1 MSRSHPQLEME
12 PVYGFFHALGKIV
25 YEMFF
30 HGEVLGLENIP
41 REGGFILA
49 SNHASHLD
57 PFGVGIH
64 VPRQVS
70 FFARK
75 TLWHPGFAS
84 WWLDAVGTIPVDR
97 DGGMSLEAVRRV
109 LEALRHDRAVIVFP
123 EGTRSPTG
131 QLQPPRPGVGLLACR
146 SQVPVIPARIFGS
159 FEALGKNGRLRP
171 GTPISVVYGPP
182 LSPEHYDNPADGKE
196 RYPRA
201 AERIMEAI
209 ARLEFPGE
217 TVL

>member
-1 MSRSHPQLEME
+1 ME
-12 PVYGFFHALGKIV
+12 PAYGFFHKLGKIV
-25 YEMFF
+25 YEIFF
-30 HGEVLGLENIP
+30 HGQVVGLENIP

-49 SNHASHLD
+49 SNHVSHLD

-109 LEALRHDRAVIVFP
+109 LQALKAGRAVIVFP

-131 QLQPPRPGVGLLACR
+131 CLQPPRPGVGLLACR
-146 SQVPVIPARIFGS
+146 SQVPVVPARIFGS

-171 GTPISVVYGPP
+171 GTPISVVYGAALQPAD
-182 LSPEHYDNPADGKE
+182 YDQPADGKE
-196 RYPRA
+196 RYLRA
-201 AERIMEAI
+201 AERIMAAI
-209 ARLEFPGE
+209 ARLECPGT